1 MYTLKVDNNR
11 AEYCCSVSVDDIDA
25 VAKAQ
30 NITLNNDQLQTV
42 LTLFCA
48 NILHDP
54 GAVISTS
61 HIEALIKDVVEK

>member
-30 NITLNNDQLQTV
+30 NITLNKDQLQDV
-42 LTLFCA
+42 LTLFCS
-48 NILHDP
+48 NILQDP
-54 GAVISTS
+54 DAVISS
-61 HIEALIKDVVEK
+61 NHIEALIKDVVEK